1 MIKLLLAV
9 LVLSL
14 TACAPAKD
22 QPVVEVEKTLNGSWS
37 GESAQI
43 MFIVTTTAG
52 VFGTVTSGDVHFIG
66 SQSTCRYAVQMT
78 DGRIIIESQ
87 VVTRGPGVSC
97 DFFTQATDY
106 SLSGDI
112 LIITSALGT
121 RAFNRGGIQ

>member
-1 MIKLLLAV
+1 VLKLLLTV

-22 QPVVEVEKTLNGSWS
+22 QPVVEIEKTLNGGWS
-37 GESAQI
+37 GESAQ
-43 MFIVTTTAG
+43 MVFVVTTTTGA
-52 VFGTVTSGDVHFIG
+52 FGTVTSGDVHFIG
-66 SQSTCRYAVQMT
+66 SQSTCRYAVRMI

-97 DFFTQATDY
+97 DFFTQATEY
-106 SLSGDI
+106 SLNNDI

-121 RAFNRGGIQ
+121 WAFSRGGIQ